1 MLLSAKNPVADEALE
16 TFLNGSRDF
25 CHSMKTLL
33 TLISMISLAVSA
45 ADLQAIP
52 LKTIDGKD
60 ASLKDYAGKVLL
72 IVNVA
77 SECGYTSQYAGLQA
91 LHEKYA
97 KDGFSVLG
105 FPCNDFGGQEPG
117 SEADIKTFCSSRYNV
132 SFPMFSKVAIT
143 GENKHPLFAALTS
156 TTPVQWNFEKFL
168 LGKDGQVIARYGS
181 DAEPEGGDIEAAV
194 KTALG
199 K

>member
-1 MLLSAKNPVADEALE
+1 MKYLLSAIFA
-16 TFLNGSRDF
+16 
-25 CHSMKTLL
+25 
-33 TLISMISLAVSA
+33 MIAVSTSA
-45 ADLQAIP
+45 ADLADIP

-60 ASLKDYAGKVLL
+60 TSLKDYAGKIVL

-77 SECGYTSQYAGLQA
+77 SECGYTGQYAGMQS

-97 KDGFSVLG
+97 AKGFTVLG

-117 SEADIKTFCSSRYNV
+117 SESDIKQFCTSRYSV
-132 SFPMFSKVAIT
+132 TFPMFAKVQIA
-143 GENKHPLFAALTS
+143 GEGKHPLFAELTAGKD
-156 TTPVQWNFEKFL
+156 VQWNFEKFL
-168 LGKDGQVIARYGS
+168 LGKDGKLISRYGS

-199 K
+199 L

>member
-1 MLLSAKNPVADEALE
+1 MKTILLLLAMTLSAA
-16 TFLNGSRDF
+16 
-25 CHSMKTLL
+25 
-33 TLISMISLAVSA
+33 A
-45 ADLQAIP
+45 ADLHDIA

-60 ASLKDYAGKVLL
+60 TTLKDYAGKAVL

-77 SECGYTSQYAGLQA
+77 SECGYTGQYVGLQA

-97 KDGFSVLG
+97 KDGFAVLG
-105 FPCNDFGGQEPG
+105 FPCNDFGGQEPA
-117 SEADIKTFCSSRYNV
+117 SEAEIKTFCTSRYSV
-132 SFPMFSKVAIT
+132 TFPMFAKIKIT
-143 GENKHPLFAALTS
+143 GGDKHPLYAALTS
-156 TTPVQWNFEKFL
+156 GGEVRWNFEKFL
-168 LGKDGQVIARYGS
+168 LGKDGKLISRYGS